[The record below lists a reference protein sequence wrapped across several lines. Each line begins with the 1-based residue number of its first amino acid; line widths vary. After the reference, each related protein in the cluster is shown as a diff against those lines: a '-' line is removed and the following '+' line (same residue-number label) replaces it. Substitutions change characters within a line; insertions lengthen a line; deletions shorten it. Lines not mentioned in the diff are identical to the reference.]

1 MRNSFCRRVSP
12 SSIDFLRDA
21 GMKYLTSSTTS
32 LSFAIA
38 IVLFAVATLIEGDP
52 APPELP
58 PEEDTP
64 QMLREV
70 REDTNIRDT
79 RTAEACREAEAAL
92 VQTLEASQYCQ
103 VDSDCTILDYGYP
116 LQCMT
121 SIAQDRVSAY
131 RLQYRDY
138 EARCEYRVY
147 YDCPDAPMTRT
158 PVCRANRCEV
168 ELSRNEVLR
177 QLTLDHIGQ

>member
-1 MRNSFCRRVSP
+1 
-12 SSIDFLRDA
+12 
-21 GMKYLTSSTTS
+21 MKYLTSSTTS

-38 IVLFAVATLIEGDP
+38 IVLFLVATLLEGDP
-52 APPELP
+52 PPPEVLLAEDA
-58 PEEDTP
+58 PE
-64 QMLREV
+64 MIRVV
-70 REDTNIRDT
+70 REDTAVRDT
-79 RTAEACREAEAAL
+79 RTAEACRDAEAAL
-92 VQTLEASQYCQ
+92 VRTVENSQFCS

-121 SIAQDRVSAY
+121 SIAQESVSDY

-138 EARCEYRVY
+138 EERCEYRVY